1 MLLSVFL
8 RIVCLATSC
17 KNAVICSMS
26 LGDIFAEPNMLAGFV
41 STERSMSIAFS
52 NVATWNASD
61 EATTG
66 SDVGGRSVRTAVE
79 DGFHLGLFS
88 LGFRLLSLLCRLP
101 FDPIGFACSLSSVE
115 ALGLGERETTSGLG
129 FGLGLLVGLD
139 PLQDC
144 RLGTSLR
151 DLPHIG
157 FADMPLPGGSG
168 SQDLFDDFGA
178 ELAGG
183 QHEDRLKAEV
193 IEIGLEKRSACV
205 FEVHGVGPSGGLHI
219 ILR

>member
-1 MLLSVFL
+1 VVNRLAVLFIARTVVPDQSPGGCDDL
-8 RIVCLATSC
+8 RRRTVI
-17 KNAVICSMS
+17 AVDDVDLDVAI
-26 LGDIFAEPNMLAGFV
+26 LVRKVQDEPHV
-41 STERSMSIAFS
+41 RRPERIERLVV
-52 NVATWNASD
+52 VADRPQLHAR
-61 EATTG
+61 G
-66 SDVGGRSVRTAVE
+66 
-79 DGFHLGLFS
+79 H
-88 LGFRLLSLLCRLP
+88 
-101 FDPIGFACSLSSVE
+101 
-115 ALGLGERETTSGLG
+115 ETIDQHGLG
-129 FGLGLLVGLD
+129 FGLLVGLD

-168 SQDLFDDFGA
+168 SQDLFDHFGA

-193 IEIGLEKRSACV
+193 IENGLEKRSACV
-205 FEVHGVGPSGGLHI
+205 FEVQGVGPSGGLHI